1 MIHPSHDS
9 LERLSALVRGHRRDL
24 AAIARREG
32 LGPEDALEA
41 VQDALSTFVGRPP
54 ESDDASE
61 HDLATLKVMVRN
73 AARNARRRHRLRRP
87 HQPFDDDRDALD
99 AATVEDLVGHAEDVV
114 RLRACVAELCGVQRA
129 VVLLRFLDERSGEDV
144 AEALE
149 LSRANVDVIVHRAKA
164 ALRSCMRAPRG
175 HVAVEAQPAEGRAS
189 TASAAASSSTTVGA
203 GAPKSVKRTH
213 AGRTRT

>member
-41 VQDALSTFVGRPP
+41 VQDALSAFVTRPP
-54 ESDDASE
+54 GDPATD

-87 HQPFDDDRDALD
+87 HQPLDDDRDGLD

-144 AEALE
+144 AAALE

-164 ALRSCMRAPRG
+164 ALRSCMRSPRG
-175 HVAVEAQPAEGRAS
+175 HGTPEAHSERAS
-189 TASAAASSSTTVGA
+189 SASAAASSSTVVGA

-213 AGRTRT
+213 VGRTRT

>member
-24 AAIARREG
+24 ATIARREG

-41 VQDALSTFVGRPP
+41 VQDALSAFVTRLPAHP
-54 ESDDASE
+54 ATD

-87 HQPFDDDRDALD
+87 HQLLDDDRDVLD

-144 AEALE
+144 AAALE

-175 HVAVEAQPAEGRAS
+175 HAAAGGQPAPGRAS
-189 TASAAASSSTTVGA
+189 AAMATASSSTVVGA